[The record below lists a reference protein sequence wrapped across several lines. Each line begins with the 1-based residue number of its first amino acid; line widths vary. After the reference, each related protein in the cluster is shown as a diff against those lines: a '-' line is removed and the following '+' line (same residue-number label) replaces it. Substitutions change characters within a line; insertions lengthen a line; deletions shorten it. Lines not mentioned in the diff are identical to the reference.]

1 MCRRPM
7 ESTGGCSAYQLL
19 RCHRPELWAGP
30 APRSA
35 QSPTQGLCSQML
47 EVFHGRG
54 SGGNVSVCTQAFG
67 QHPLSIKLLILWLGT
82 TEPTGGN
89 AAEGGTVT
97 WILGAIVWTLS
108 PSEVACRVYGRQSR
122 VSSPSCGK
130 ESGSCSAFPQPSA
143 FCLVLGHAV
152 EK

>member
-35 QSPTQGLCSQML
+35 QSPTQGLCSQTL
-47 EVFHGRG
+47 KVFHGRG